1 MPGILNKYRKAYTV
15 MAFIVFAL
23 GSALAFYDFKE
34 GKGTIHVVAGIVFLI
49 LTVLKAE
56 AMYSNLKSSNTDTD
70 LK

>member
-15 MAFIVFAL
+15 MAFIVFGL
-23 GSALAFYDFKE
+23 GSALAFYDYKE

-49 LTVLKAE
+49 LTVFKAE
-56 AMYSNLKSSNTDTD
+56 EMYSTRKNSNTEKD